1 MKEIKDD
8 TWTDW
13 LLNNKCSRKLSKRTE
28 WSPLTI
34 ITIGTL
40 LSVAVFYAS
49 LFICYQGFIYYA
61 NTILPFHFPLSWYL
75 LGVAILAIC
84 ISSGMITIVKK
95 YKNSSNKL
103 GNFLYFAITSWFG
116 ILFFAGF
123 SFFLVFFSNSYFGS
137 NQSESQVVTL
147 AETKVKRYYHRP
159 LAIHRYVLYLPKNKT
174 YLNYATDSSSYDGE
188 SGKHFLL
195 YTHKGLFGWY
205 VADDLREIE

>member
-1 MKEIKDD
+1 M
-8 TWTDW
+8 
-13 LLNNKCSRKLSKRTE
+13 
-28 WSPLTI
+28 
-34 ITIGTL
+34 

-103 GNFLYFAITSWFG
+103 GNFLYIAITSWFG

-137 NQSESQVVTL
+137 SQSESQVVTL
-147 AETKVKRYYHRP
+147 AKTKVKRYYYRP

-174 YLNYATDSSSYDGE
+174 YLNYATLSFYDGE

>member
-1 MKEIKDD
+1 MEEIKDD

-13 LLNNKCSRKLSKRTE
+13 LQNNKYSRKLSKRTE
-28 WSPLTI
+28 WSPLTF
-34 ITIGTL
+34 ITIVTL
-40 LSVAVFYAS
+40 LSVSIFYAS

-75 LGVAILAIC
+75 LGVAILDIC

-95 YKNSSNKL
+95 YKNSSDKL
-103 GNFLYFAITSWFG
+103 GNFLYFAITSWLG

-137 NQSESQVVTL
+137 SQSESQVVTL
-147 AETKVKRYYHRP
+147 AETIVKRYDHRP
-159 LAIHRYVLYLPKNKT
+159 FATMHYVLYLPKNKT
-174 YLNYATDSSSYDGE
+174 YLNYATFSFYDGE
-188 SGKHFLL
+188 LGKHFLL

>member
-13 LLNNKCSRKLSKRTE
+13 LLNNKHSRKLSKRTK

-40 LSVAVFYAS
+40 LIVAVFYAS
-49 LFICYQGFIYYA
+49 LLICYQGFIYYA

-137 NQSESQVVTL
+137 SQSESQVVTL
-147 AETKVKRYYHRP
+147 AKTKVKRYYHRP
-159 LAIHRYVLYLPKNKT
+159 LPIRRYVLYLPKNKT
-174 YLNYATDSSSYDGE
+174 YLNYATLSSYDGE
-188 SGKHFLL
+188 LGKHFLL